1 MFDPFKFIKE
11 KFGTSVH
18 QLVRRDDPV
27 TSYEA
32 AERVDTQKMEKIV
45 LEAIKAF
52 PDGCIADQVLDSL
65 PQYSYSSVTARF
77 SALLRKEHIEIIG
90 TRPGR
95 SGRQQR
101 IMRAI

>member
-45 LEAIKAF
+45 LEAIKGF

-77 SALLRKEHIEIIG
+77 SALLRKNHIEIIG

>member
-18 QLVRRDDPV
+18 QLVRKNDPV
-27 TSYEA
+27 TSFQS
-32 AERVDTQKMEKIV
+32 AEKVDTQKMEKIV
-45 LEAIKAF
+45 LDTIKGF
-52 PDGCIADQVLDSL
+52 PEGCIADQVLDSL

-77 SALLRKEHIEIIG
+77 SALLRKDHIEIIG
-90 TRPGR
+90 TRPGK

>member
-18 QLVRRDDPV
+18 QLVRKNDPV
-27 TSYEA
+27 TSFQS
-32 AERVDTQKMEKIV
+32 AEKVDTQKMEKIV
-45 LEAIKAF
+45 LDTIKGF
-52 PDGCIADQVLDSL
+52 PEGCIADQVLAAL
-65 PQYSYSSVTARF
+65 PEYAYSTVTARF

-90 TRPGR
+90 TRPGK

-101 IMRAI
+101 IMRAV

>member
-1 MFDPFKFIKE
+1 MFDPFKFGKE

-77 SALLRKEHIEIIG
+77 SALLRKDHIEIIG
-90 TRPGR
+90 TRPGK

>member
-18 QLVRRDDPV
+18 QLVRKDDPV
-27 TSYEA
+27 TSFEA
-32 AERVDTQKMEKIV
+32 AERVDTTKLEQIV
-45 LEAIKAF
+45 LETIKGF
-52 PDGCIADQVLDSL
+52 PEGCIADQVLAAL

-77 SALLRKEHIEIIG
+77 SPLLRKNHIEIIG
-90 TRPGR
+90 IRPGR
-95 SGRQQR
+95 SGRNQR

>member
-1 MFDPFKFIKE
+1 MFDPFKFVKE

-45 LEAIKAF
+45 LEAIKGF

-77 SALLRKEHIEIIG
+77 SALLRKDHIEIIG
-90 TRPGR
+90 TRPGK

-101 IMRAI
+101 IMRAV

>member
-11 KFGTSVH
+11 KFGTSIH

-32 AERVDTQKMEKIV
+32 AERVDTQKMEQIV

-52 PDGCIADQVLDSL
+52 PDGCIADQVLDAL

-77 SALLRKEHIEIIG
+77 SALLRKDHIDIVG

-101 IMRAI
+101 IMRAK

>member
-18 QLVRRDDPV
+18 QLVRRNDPA
-27 TSYEA
+27 TSYA
-32 AERVDTQKMEKIV
+32 SAERVDTQKMEQIV
-45 LEAIKAF
+45 LEAIKGF
-52 PDGCIADQVLDSL
+52 PDGCIADEVIDAL
-65 PQYSYSSVTARF
+65 PQYAYSSVTARF
-77 SALLRKEHIEIIG
+77 STLLRKDHIEIIG

-101 IMRAI
+101 IMRAL